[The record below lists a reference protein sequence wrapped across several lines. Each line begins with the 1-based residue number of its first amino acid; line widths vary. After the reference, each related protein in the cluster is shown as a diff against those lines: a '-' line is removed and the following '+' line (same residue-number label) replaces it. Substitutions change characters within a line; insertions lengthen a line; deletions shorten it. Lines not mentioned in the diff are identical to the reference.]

1 MVCSRSELLLSWR
14 EAFSG
19 NAQGIL
25 GEFDF
30 LSDDKGAIVIATGES
45 LTIHS
50 KPMQNYFTGE
60 FTFLG
65 FPGRPIFQGT
75 NGAETIIGSVDND
88 ALRGDGG
95 NDILRAG
102 AGDDVVYGGLGD
114 DVLYGGEDD
123 DVINGGYGNDWLIGG
138 SGADKFFINAG
149 VNIIEN
155 FDTKEGDSILLGK
168 YLTNVELVQ
177 DGDNAIVTSDQGV
190 TTILNNVVHDI
201 F

>member
-1 MVCSRSELLLSWR
+1 M
-14 EAFSG
+14 
-19 NAQGIL
+19 
-25 GEFDF
+25 
-30 LSDDKGAIVIATGES
+30 IATGES

-60 FTFLG
+60 FTHT
-65 FPGRPIFQGT
+65 GRHIYQGT
-75 NGAETIIGSVDND
+75 NGAETIIGSIVND

-114 DVLYGGEDD
+114 DVLYGGKGD

-149 VNIIEN
+149 VNIIEDL
-155 FDTKEGDSILLGK
+155 DTKEGDSFVLGK
-168 YLTNVELVQ
+168 YLTNVEFVQ
-177 DGDNAIVTSDQGV
+177 DGDNVVVISDQGV
-190 TTILNNVVHDI
+190 TTILNNFVNDI
-201 F
+201 I

>member
-1 MVCSRSELLLSWR
+1 
-14 EAFSG
+14 
-19 NAQGIL
+19 
-25 GEFDF
+25 
-30 LSDDKGAIVIATGES
+30 
-45 LTIHS
+45 
-50 KPMQNYFTGE
+50 MQNYFTGE
-60 FTFLG
+60 FTHT
-65 FPGRPIFQGT
+65 GRHIFQGT
-75 NGAETIIGSVDND
+75 NGAETIIGSIVND
-88 ALRGDGG
+88 ALREDGG

-102 AGDDVVYGGLGD
+102 AGDDVVYGGSGD
-114 DVLYGGEDD
+114 DVLCGGKGDDVVYAGSGNDVLYGGKGD

-149 VNIIEN
+149 VNIIED

-177 DGDNAIVTSDQGV
+177 DGDNVIVTSDQGV

>member
-1 MVCSRSELLLSWR
+1 M
-14 EAFSG
+14 
-19 NAQGIL
+19 
-25 GEFDF
+25 
-30 LSDDKGAIVIATGES
+30 IATGES

-50 KPMQNYFTGE
+50 KPMQNYFTDV
-60 FTFLG
+60 FTFLVL
-65 FPGRPIFQGT
+65 GRRISQGADE
-75 NGAETIIGSVDND
+75 AETIIGGFEND

-123 DVINGGYGNDWLIGG
+123 DVINGGYGNDTLIGG
-138 SGADKFFINAG
+138 AGEDRFFINAG
-149 VNIIEN
+149 VNIIED
-155 FDTKEGDSILLGK
+155 FDPKEGDNICLGK
-168 YLTNVELVQ
+168 HLTNVELNQ
-177 DGDNAIVTSDQGV
+177 DGDNVIVTSDQGV

>member
-1 MVCSRSELLLSWR
+1 
-14 EAFSG
+14 
-19 NAQGIL
+19 
-25 GEFDF
+25 
-30 LSDDKGAIVIATGES
+30 VIATGES

-50 KPMQNYFTGE
+50 KPMQNQLTGV
-60 FTFLG
+60 FTFLV
-65 FPGRPIFQGT
+65 FGRHISQGADE
-75 NGAETIIGSVDND
+75 AETIIGGFEND

-102 AGDDVVYGGLGD
+102 AGDDVVYGGSGN

-149 VNIIEN
+149 VNIIED

-177 DGDNAIVTSDQGV
+177 DGDNVIVTSDQGV

>member
-1 MVCSRSELLLSWR
+1 MSWR

-50 KPMQNYFTGE
+50 KQMQNYFTGE
-60 FTFLG
+60 FTHT
-65 FPGRPIFQGT
+65 GRNVFQGT
-75 NGAETIIGSVDND
+75 NGAETIIGS
-88 ALRGDGG
+88 RG
-95 NDILRAG
+95 NDLIRGLSGDDIIRAG
-102 AGDDVVYGGLGD
+102 AGNDVLFGESGD
-114 DVLYGGEDD
+114 DVLYGGKGDD
-123 DVINGGYGNDWLIGG
+123 IINGGYGNDKMIGG

-149 VNIIEN
+149 NNIIEDFN
-155 FDTKEGDSILLGK
+155 AEEGDSFVLGK
-168 YLTNVELVQ
+168 YLTNIEFNQ
-177 DGDNAIVTSDQGV
+177 DGDNVIVTSDQGV

>member
-1 MVCSRSELLLSWR
+1 M
-14 EAFSG
+14 
-19 NAQGIL
+19 IP
-25 GEFDF
+25 
-30 LSDDKGAIVIATGES
+30 TGES

-60 FTFLG
+60 FTF
-65 FPGRPIFQGT
+65 PGRPIFQGT
-75 NGAETIIGSVDND
+75 NEGETIIGGFEND

-102 AGDDVVYGGLGD
+102 AGDDVVYGGSGN

-149 VNIIEN
+149 VNIIED
-155 FDTKEGDSILLGK
+155 FDTKEGDSFVLGK
-168 YLTNVELVQ
+168 YLTNVEFVQ
-177 DGDNAIVTSDQGV
+177 DGDNVVVVSDQGV
-190 TTILNNVVHDI
+190 TTILNNVVNDI
-201 F
+201 I